1 MNSTSHEE
9 HGSDKQASSPTAPG
23 IFTFLT
29 AQEPGYKERDG
40 ERSPPLPDNRRGKN
54 RGEK

>member
-9 HGSDKQASSPTAPG
+9 HGSDRQASSTAAPG

-40 ERSPPLPDNRRGKN
+40 EHSPPLPDNKTEKN
-54 RGEK
+54 GGEK

>member
-29 AQEPGYKERDG
+29 AKEPGYKERDG